1 MPLKRQLRASE
12 IPIFDNACIHQRGDY
27 WQLHMWLEQEGKYAR
42 KSLRTRSQS
51 TAVERAKRLYMEISA
66 AQLSGKTYF
75 SLTVKQGVAQY
86 LAAREQDVQL
96 GLITRDRYITIR
108 SQLKHW
114 QEFIG
119 RETRLKQLDSADC
132 EDYFQFRQR
141 VSGSKV
147 KNLNVQHEQ
156 STINPCVRWLHKCG
170 ETEIDGFE
178 FRKLPRVGRGNEAV
192 RRATLTGEEYAQLC
206 RAMQVYSSG
215 KKGEA
220 RYSRAFTAPASAA
233 LCTYSSHQRTAC
245 GRAAT
250 AEVE

>member
-1 MPLKRQLRASE
+1 M
-12 IPIFDNACIHQRGDY
+12 
-27 WQLHMWLEQEGKYAR
+27 
-42 KSLRTRSQS
+42 
-51 TAVERAKRLYMEISA
+51 
-66 AQLSGKTYF
+66 
-75 SLTVKQGVAQY
+75 
-86 LAAREQDVQL
+86 
-96 GLITRDRYITIR
+96 
-108 SQLKHW
+108 
-114 QEFIG
+114 
-119 RETRLKQLDSADC
+119 
-132 EDYFQFRQR
+132 
-141 VSGSKV
+141 SGSKV

-220 RYSRAFTAPASAA
+220 RYSRAFTAPASVA
-233 LCTYSSHQRTAC
+233 LCTCSSHQWTTC
-245 GRAAT
+245 GRTAT